1 MPLALGRAL
10 SVGHQKKA
18 SIPGVTMTGDFPLI
32 DCDCIGTRLME
43 ARRFLFSQSA
53 GLPEFVG
60 LSVDDGD

>member
-1 MPLALGRAL
+1 M
-10 SVGHQKKA
+10 A